1 MQDTEPE
8 STPSAPCSVRTVQM
22 GGFGGRPRGA
32 GFNYTSVTGEVSDVA
47 GGTGEMLQHSVLA
60 REG

>member
-8 STPSAPCSVRTVQM
+8 SAPIAVQM
-22 GGFGGRPRGA
+22 GGFGGRPRGT
-32 GFNYTSVTGEVSDVA
+32 GINYSSITGEVSDVA
-47 GGTGEMLQHSVLA
+47 GGAEEMLQHSVLA